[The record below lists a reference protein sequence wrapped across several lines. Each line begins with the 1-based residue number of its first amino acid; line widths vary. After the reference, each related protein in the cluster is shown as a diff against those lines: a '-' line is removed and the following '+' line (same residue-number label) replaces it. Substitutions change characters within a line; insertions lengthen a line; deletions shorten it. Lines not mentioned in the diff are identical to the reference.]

1 MVHIPNSDT
10 VKVDC
15 PCGDVLHFV
24 CCAGPRDDNEYSLT
38 NIPPA
43 CAAELNGDY
52 IVCGC
57 GRKTTLTAQVFV
69 QTKVD
74 EPK

>member
-1 MVHIPNSDT
+1 MGGIINSDMVV
-10 VKVDC
+10 VKC
-15 PCGDVLHFV
+15 ECGEDLHFI
-24 CCAGPRDDNEYSLT
+24 CCAGPRNGSVYSLT

-69 QTKVD
+69 QTKVE